1 MNLIGRYV
9 YEKLSIGGL
18 ASETSK
24 PFRHLNLGL
33 LLPTHIKTD
42 RW

>member
-1 MNLIGRYV
+1 MQLIGRYV
-9 YEKLSIGGL
+9 HEKLSVGGL